1 MWCCY
6 IHCRVWGWCSLDMK
20 KYMTFKASWE
30 KYAGMDEN
38 THMGYYDDPVT
49 IDCFIYGK
57 DIFIRENSGASV
69 VNARVYLTLADVSP
83 KDKIDGQVV
92 KSVNSYPENWDANG
106 QLYEVLTWNS

>member
-1 MWCCY
+1 
-6 IHCRVWGWCSLDMK
+6 
-20 KYMTFKASWE
+20 
-30 KYAGMDEN
+30 MDEN
-38 THMGYYDDPVT
+38 THMGFYDDPVT